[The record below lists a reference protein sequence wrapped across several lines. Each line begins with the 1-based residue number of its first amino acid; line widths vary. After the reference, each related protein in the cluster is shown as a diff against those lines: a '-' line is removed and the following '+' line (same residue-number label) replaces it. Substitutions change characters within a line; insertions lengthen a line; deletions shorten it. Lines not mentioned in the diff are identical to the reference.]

1 MLRGTI
7 KVGQPVVFRKQKA
20 SDSPGPHAQ
29 AIRPCE
35 RGEDYR
41 YFVDKL
47 WAIGEIRDDGTLVLV
62 TRTGKRHVI
71 ERDHPSLRRPTLLER
86 LRYRMRFP
94 SVDTPGDDGAA

>member
-1 MLRGTI
+1 MIRGSV

-20 SDSPGPHAQ
+20 SDSPGPRAR
-29 AIRPCE
+29 AIQPCP

-47 WAIGEIRDDGTLVLV
+47 WAVAEILDDGRLVLV

-71 ERDHPSLRRPTLLER
+71 ERDHPGLRRPTWLER
-86 LRYRMRFP
+86 LRYRLRFP
-94 SVDTPGDDGAA
+94 RVGDGPRDGDD